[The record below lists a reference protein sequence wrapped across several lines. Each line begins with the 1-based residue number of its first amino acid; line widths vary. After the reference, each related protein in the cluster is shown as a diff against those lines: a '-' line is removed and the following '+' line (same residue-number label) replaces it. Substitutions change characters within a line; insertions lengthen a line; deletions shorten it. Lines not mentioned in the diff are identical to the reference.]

1 MCLGKIHSLPDN
13 SKTVLSNED
22 YSGSMSKLC
31 QRVHN
36 YKYFE
41 QNGILFSRWS
51 TVEEDDTFRN
61 R

>member
-1 MCLGKIHSLPDN
+1 MVVNLWGKTHGLLDN

-41 QNGILFSRWS
+41 QNGILFSR
-51 TVEEDDTFRN
+51 
-61 R
+61 